1 MVDVNA
7 WAEEE
12 NAECV
17 SVVDQ
22 VAALRAV
29 FEFLEHGTPI
39 PPDAKSRVC
48 PGLKVYLSDLERGR
62 AASLDFALGLKSHG
76 GVTAHKAVLKAERDT
91 LLQSLARNH
100 WPGQPVATV
109 SRQMY
114 AEFCRYE
121 KTRWQRERQRQQA
134 PSSEPH
140 RTFWQLLQ
148 MRSRVP
154 GPDHLRKILAVVFQ
168 DPI

>member
-1 MVDVNA
+1 MVDANA
-7 WAEEE
+7 WVVEE

-17 SVVDQ
+17 SVADQ

-29 FEFLEHGTPI
+29 FDFLENGTPV
-39 PPDAKSRVC
+39 PPDVKSRVC
-48 PGLKVYLSDLERGR
+48 PGLKVYFSDLERGR

-76 GVTAHKAVLKAERDT
+76 GVTAHKAVVKAERDT

-100 WPGQPVATV
+100 WPRQPVATI
-109 SRQMY
+109 SRQMHD
-114 AEFCRYE
+114 AFCRYE
-121 KTRWQRERQRQQA
+121 KTRWQRERERRQPPA
-134 PSSEPH
+134 SEPH
-140 RTFWQLLQ
+140 CTFWLLLR

>member
-1 MVDVNA
+1 MVDANA
-7 WAEEE
+7 WVVDEKPDGA
-12 NAECV
+12 
-17 SVVDQ
+17 SVADQ

-29 FEFLEHGTPI
+29 FDFLENGTPV
-39 PPDAKSRVC
+39 PLDAKARVR
-48 PGLKVYLSDLERGR
+48 PGLKEYFSALDHGR
-62 AASLDFALGLKSHG
+62 PASLDFALGLKSHG
-76 GVTAHKAVLKAERDT
+76 GVTAHKAVVKAERDT
-91 LLQSLARNH
+91 LLHSLARSH

-114 AEFCRYE
+114 TEFCRYE
-121 KTRWQRERQRQQA
+121 KTRWQRERERQQA